1 MNQPVFEGQQK
12 ALHYANDISA
22 DDWLTVEHTAF
33 KLLTTGAVPD
43 KGFLAEVSMRNTG
56 DTDVYVSFGYT
67 PAIAGENAAAKAES
81 LKSVAIHL
89 PSGAF
94 QHIELTGMYV
104 DKLTLRVAGGT
115 GKLQTHA
122 VFLVR

>member
-12 ALHYANDISA
+12 ALNYANDISA

-67 PAIAGENAAAKAES
+67 RAIAGEIAAAKAES
-81 LKSVAIHL
+81 
-89 PSGAF
+89 
-94 QHIELTGMYV
+94 
-104 DKLTLRVAGGT
+104 
-115 GKLQTHA
+115 
-122 VFLVR
+122 